1 MTTPTTADIAAIRA
15 RYESEPEWR
24 ATRNWYTH
32 NHDVEALHRGG
43 LEVVLSG
50 MEYAAEL
57 VVAMRHD
64 IATLLAARDKAE
76 KWNARLVQERDRAM
90 CAYGKVSQ
98 REHDCKAALD
108 AATAERDRVV
118 NWSLNC
124 AKGYNRLLHKHCEAL
139 EQRDMLTAERDA
151 AQARVAELEAA
162 LRDIEQTG
170 DVCLGRGRYGQATE
184 DEPEAALRAVFAALD
199 TKGGVAREGS
209 ARDGLR

>member
-24 ATRNWYTH
+24 ATRNQYTH

-76 KWNARLVQERDRAM
+76 KWNARLVQERDQAM

-108 AATAERDRVV
+108 AA
-118 NWSLNC
+118 
-124 AKGYNRLLHKHCEAL
+124 
-139 EQRDMLTAERDA
+139 TAERDA